1 LSVCVCVCVCVCERE
16 RDDLHVLSDDLKCD
30 EISTGH
36 HQDNMIVSFDHEL
49 HDAGL
54 AIHF

>member
-1 LSVCVCVCVCVCERE
+1 VRERERERE

-30 EISTGH
+30 EISTG
-36 HQDNMIVSFDHEL
+36 SFDHEL